1 MAQLAPAEVDV
12 VIERALAELPF
23 DDWQIIDT
31 RNQDKGPRADFV
43 VVGPPGVFV
52 IGCGRRHEKE
62 RAHAKELM
70 RLLEVAHQVAEVAGV
85 RRDEVHPVLCLTGD
99 QPEDSWSSRRD
110 RLRDREPGRHAGVQ
124 AGSTNRNEVE
134 AAALEVGRAMRSGRE
149 HRGSDQVPL
158 STGLW
163 RAADASSRFG
173 AGSSAW
179 RSPLTSS
186 VTSASSRALNG
197 EQIGHLAALR
207 AAGRGDGRPPF
218 TSGWVPSD
226 DGRCLTV
233 DGDEKYGDPAKWLR
247 HLIRCFVKP
256 GGLRLKGWWS
266 AAGATPRSCSPSR
279 SPPTESASGSCGRG
293 RRSPGRRAGSHRRA
307 RRPPR

>member
-31 RNQDKGPRADFV
+31 RSEDKGPRADFV

-99 QPEDSWSSRRD
+99 QPEDSWSRGVTVCGIVNLADTLVFKRD
-110 RLRDREPGRHAGVQ
+110 RLNRD
-124 AGSTNRNEVE
+124 EVE
-134 AAALEVGRAMRSGRE
+134 AAALAVGRTMRAGGQAPRLIQSRSPQACGER
-149 HRGSDQVPL
+149 P
-158 STGLW
+158 
-163 RAADASSRFG
+163 DACSRFG

-186 VTSASSRALNG
+186 VTSASSRHSTATRSAASPPFG
-197 EQIGHLAALR
+197 EPDATQ
-207 AAGRGDGRPPF
+207 GRPPF
-218 TSGWVPSD
+218 QCGGW
-226 DGRCLTV
+226 
-233 DGDEKYGDPAKWLR
+233 
-247 HLIRCFVKP
+247 
-256 GGLRLKGWWS
+256 
-266 AAGATPRSCSPSR
+266 
-279 SPPTESASGSCGRG
+279 
-293 RRSPGRRAGSHRRA
+293 RA
-307 RRPPR
+307 RTVAA